1 MVDGASILDFALGPQ
16 KVRNDPGR
24 SMGWHVKSGAKGQT
38 DSSGEIL
45 VAAKQASL
53 RHYL

>member
-1 MVDGASILDFALGPQ
+1 MAQEDVS
-16 KVRNDPGR
+16 K
-24 SMGWHVKSGAKGQT
+24 SMGWHAMFGAKGQA

-53 RHYL
+53 GNYL